1 MVQSD
6 RAAAFGWQSAEFP
19 ERRAGEINELT
30 LSTYFLACLQT
41 YILACLTLVLSGF
54 VLYVGIDWV
63 IGCVGVVW
71 FCALCWDL

>member
-30 LSTYFLACLQT
+30 LFTYLLACLHT
-41 YILACLTLVLSGF
+41 YILVCLTLVLSGF
-54 VLYVGIDWV
+54 VLYVGIDRV
-63 IGCVGVVW
+63 IGHVGVVW